1 MSKLKNQAN
10 DFLFENILKLETLE
24 DAYALFED
32 LCTIKEVEAMAQR
45 MVAAK
50 HLIDGKTYEQIIEET
65 KISSTTLSRVST
77 CVRYG
82 SGGYR
87 KVLEPKK

>member
-1 MSKLKNQAN
+1 MSKLKNKSN

-45 MVAAK
+45 IAAAK

-87 KVLEPKK
+87 KVLGPKK

>member
-1 MSKLKNQAN
+1 MSKLKNKSN

-45 MVAAK
+45 IAAAK
-50 HLIDGKTYEQIIEET
+50 HLIDGKTYEQIIEAT

-87 KVLEPKK
+87 KVLGPKK